1 MGCALTHQDPVLVRR
16 QTDILMMEVDAAVTQ
31 PQAQMPRSRDTS
43 RHQGSLEGLCPES
56 QKVNGPAN
64 SLLSDTGLLSC
75 RRQPRCLKPLIC
87 SPVSQWTP
95 VHDQPLPNATRPPRP
110 PALVCGAHLSP
121 HRHTYH
127 MLSRAALQDGVGPPR
142 AHAGRPGY
150 VSLGAG
156 VVLKVGSTSLGGRG
170 VRARDGAMDAQAGK
184 PGDPLR
190 CRPVS
195 GQQGLD
201 CGSMETMGPQR
212 VRGQDLATQPH

>member
-1 MGCALTHQDPVLVRR
+1 MGCALTHQDPVLVRK
-16 QTDILMMEVDAAVTQ
+16 QTDILMTEVDAAVTQ

-56 QKVNGPAN
+56 QKVSGPAN

-95 VHDQPLPNATRPPRP
+95 VHDQPLPNATKPPRP

-127 MLSRAALQDGVGPPR
+127 MLSRAAVQDGVGPPR

-150 VSLGAG
+150 VSLGAS
-156 VVLKVGSTSLGGRG
+156 VVLKVGSTSLGGHG

-201 CGSMETMGPQR
+201 CPRAGGMRSAGAA
-212 VRGQDLATQPH
+212 L

>member
-1 MGCALTHQDPVLVRR
+1 MTKFSVTLLPYFEDIAL
-16 QTDILMMEVDAAVTQ
+16 IF
-31 PQAQMPRSRDTS
+31 
-43 RHQGSLEGLCPES
+43 
-56 QKVNGPAN
+56 
-64 SLLSDTGLLSC
+64 
-75 RRQPRCLKPLIC
+75 
-87 SPVSQWTP
+87 
-95 VHDQPLPNATRPPRP
+95 
-110 PALVCGAHLSP
+110 

-127 MLSRAALQDGVGPPR
+127 MLSRAAVQDGVGPPR

-150 VSLGAG
+150 VSLGAS
-156 VVLKVGSTSLGGRG
+156 VVLKVGSTSLGGHG

>member
-1 MGCALTHQDPVLVRR
+1 MRG
-16 QTDILMMEVDAAVTQ
+16 
-31 PQAQMPRSRDTS
+31 TS

-56 QKVNGPAN
+56 QKVSGPAN

-75 RRQPRCLKPLIC
+75 RRQPHCLNSLIC
-87 SPVSQWTP
+87 GPVSQWIP
-95 VHDQPLPNATRPPRP
+95 IHDQPLPNATRPPRL

-121 HRHTYH
+121 HGHTYH
-127 MLSRAALQDGVGPPR
+127 MLSRAAVQDGIGPPG
-142 AHAGRPGY
+142 HMQEDPVCEPGWGC
-150 VSLGAG
+150 GAEG
-156 VVLKVGSTSLGGRG
+156 GEHQPGRG
-170 VRARDGAMDAQAGK
+170 SVHARDSAVDAQAGK

-201 CGSMETMGPQR
+201 CGSRETMGPQR